1 MKKVKSALL
10 LCFLPLV
17 VLLVQPVQGMKAA
30 EAGSLEAAIAW
41 GLEHSPSLLTLRQEV
56 EQLQRELATI
66 EAGLR
71 WQLSLDGGLNM
82 AGAEEAGSGPGREGT
97 EEVSAGITGRKAFR
111 SGLSLEPQLT
121 LKKDLKTAAEPEIG
135 FTVALKQR
143 LYPWVPST
151 EEQRYLRTRN
161 NLQKAEANLI
171 WQATRL
177 KIDWLEGYLNLLR
190 LAEQLA
196 IAEEEYA
203 LAAEDMRLTQER
215 AGIGEA
221 GETQLLTAQIALKQA
236 EYKKQ
241 QAANRFHE
249 AERQWR
255 LTLGLPADYQVK
267 LAEDNRYLQQLR
279 EEILAEP
286 VTAQDHGAYL
296 PQLEAT
302 HYQLVA
308 KRLDRAQ
315 LERDWQWKQADYLP
329 QVSGGGTYDPSAQ
342 SWTLNLNLN
351 YQLWDGGVRRLE
363 RENYEAQLAAVDR
376 EEQNLRA
383 QLDAELRSL
392 LGEVELAAMQVE
404 EKDLALA
411 KVRLETEVYRQQW
424 EAGFLTEKD
433 WTVKLLEQKSA
444 ELGCKTA
451 ADQVLLG
458 KLRLFHLV
466 GML

>member
-121 LKKDLKTAAEPEIG
+121 LKKDLTTAAEPEIG

-171 WQATRL
+171 WQATRM

-241 QAANRFHE
+241 QAANGFHE

-255 LTLGLPADYQVK
+255 LTLGLPADYQISGGQS
-267 LAEDNRYLQQLR
+267 LPSTTA
-279 EEILAEP
+279 EEI
-286 VTAQDHGAYL
+286 
-296 PQLEAT
+296 
-302 HYQLVA
+302 
-308 KRLDRAQ
+308 
-315 LERDWQWKQADYLP
+315 
-329 QVSGGGTYDPSAQ
+329 
-342 SWTLNLNLN
+342 
-351 YQLWDGGVRRLE
+351 RRN
-363 RENYEAQLAAVDR
+363 R
-376 EEQNLRA
+376 
-383 QLDAELRSL
+383 
-392 LGEVELAAMQVE
+392 
-404 EKDLALA
+404 
-411 KVRLETEVYRQQW
+411 
-424 EAGFLTEKD
+424 
-433 WTVKLLEQKSA
+433 
-444 ELGCKTA
+444 
-451 ADQVLLG
+451 
-458 KLRLFHLV
+458 
-466 GML
+466 

>member
-1 MKKVKSALL
+1 MKKLNQHPFF
-10 LCFLPLV
+10 CFLPRGSPGPASSREFEGSGSRGWKRRSGL
-17 VLLVQPVQGMKAA
+17 QNTARPKAA
-30 EAGSLEAAIAW
+30 E
-41 GLEHSPSLLTLRQEV
+41 EV

-171 WQATRL
+171 WQATRM

-286 VTAQDHGAYL
+286 VTQDHRAYL

-302 HYQLVA
+302 HYQLNCET
-308 KRLDRAQ
+308 LDRN
-315 LERDWQWKQADYLP
+315 WNGIGSGNKQI
-329 QVSGGGTYDPSAQ
+329 TC
-342 SWTLNLNLN
+342 
-351 YQLWDGGVRRLE
+351 RR
-363 RENYEAQLAAVDR
+363 
-376 EEQNLRA
+376 
-383 QLDAELRSL
+383 
-392 LGEVELAAMQVE
+392 
-404 EKDLALA
+404 
-411 KVRLETEVYRQQW
+411 
-424 EAGFLTEKD
+424 
-433 WTVKLLEQKSA
+433 
-444 ELGCKTA
+444 
-451 ADQVLLG
+451 
-458 KLRLFHLV
+458 
-466 GML
+466 